1 MFSKHNTGYHKV
13 HRNPQIIYWYIGA
26 FWCLWLFQFV
36 KHYMHWVCLL
46 HEFVSGIDFTSTSVF
61 WTSWL
66 TDLLPPGIALIFVL
80 LSNLVL
86 GNFSIL
92 ALEHRI
98 LSFIMLAG
106 FSRYQIKNCWL
117 SLMILSFVPCY
128 QWAWPQSS
136 QESSEVQLCE
146 VLKWLCS
153 LTISKSL
160 SKLSCSLLG

>member
-1 MFSKHNTGYHKV
+1 
-13 HRNPQIIYWYIGA
+13 
-26 FWCLWLFQFV
+26 
-36 KHYMHWVCLL
+36 MHCVCLL
-46 HEFVSGIDFTSTSVF
+46 HEFVSGIDFTSTSIF

-106 FSRYQIKNCWL
+106 FSRYPNKEL
-117 SLMILSFVPCY
+117 LAKFDD
-128 QWAWPQSS
+128 
-136 QESSEVQLCE
+136 SEF
-146 VLKWLCS
+146 
-153 LTISKSL
+153 
-160 SKLSCSLLG
+160 CSLLSMSVAAELTGVKSSPAV